1 MSKVRAPVLKGEGF
15 PAVLQP
21 GPVHWTSIGAII
33 SGPVAEAAAGQF
45 VSGHQSISAH
55 SFLPG
60 VPTTC
65 GLSEGGF

>member
-1 MSKVRAPVLKGEGF
+1 MSKVRAPELKGKGF

-21 GPVHWTSIGAII
+21 GPVHWALIEVII

-45 VSGHQSISAH
+45 VSAHQSISAC
-55 SFLPG
+55 SLLLG
-60 VPTTC
+60 VPATL

>member
-1 MSKVRAPVLKGEGF
+1 MLKGEGF

-21 GPVHWTSIGAII
+21 GPVHWASIGAII
-33 SGPVAEAAAGQF
+33 SGPFAEAAAGQF
-45 VSGHQSISAH
+45 VSGHQSVGAH
-55 SFLPG
+55 SFPPA